1 MMGASELIS
10 QLAQSSH
17 VNISLSNI
25 ISKFLVDGEES
36 FSLMSVI
43 SLVKK
48 NIKAIRHNFHELKSI
63 TVRFDG
69 KAEPCLMEIKSMKKV
84 KVESR
89 LLELINKGEYADIE
103 IKTVDGRISHYEKVK
118 KVKL

>member
-1 MMGASELIS
+1 MILNVLQFGESTIFQFFKSESVRVSVMSVNIIRDFNEMGASELIS

-36 FSLMSVI
+36 FESNVII

-48 NIKAIRHNFHELKSI
+48 N
-63 TVRFDG
+63 
-69 KAEPCLMEIKSMKKV
+69 MK
-84 KVESR
+84 
-89 LLELINKGEYADIE
+89 Y
-103 IKTVDGRISHYEKVK
+103 
-118 KVKL
+118 